1 MSLMTGGFLVTR
13 GSAPMCGRFTLVSP
27 FAVIAERFHVS
38 VPPDLRPRFNIAP
51 GQDVLC
57 IVRDGQKRLEPLR
70 WGLIPSWA
78 RDPAIGSRM
87 INARAETLAEK
98 PGFRNAFARRR
109 CLVAA
114 DGFFEWRPAGRRKE
128 PVYIFLKSKKPFGF
142 AGLYES
148 WHAPDGREIRT
159 CTIITTDANDL
170 VRPVHDRMP
179 VILPERAEDIWLDPS
194 ETDLERL
201 RSLLGPL
208 PPDEMDAYDV
218 TPAVNNAA
226 HDAPDCIRPA

>member
-1 MSLMTGGFLVTR
+1 M
-13 GSAPMCGRFTLVSP
+13 
-27 FAVIAERFHVS
+27 
-38 VPPDLRPRFNIAP
+38 
-51 GQDVLC
+51 
-57 IVRDGQKRLEPLR
+57 K
-70 WGLIPSWA
+70 LINF
-78 RDPAIGSRM
+78 I
-87 INARAETLAEK
+87 
-98 PGFRNAFARRR
+98 
-109 CLVAA
+109 
-114 DGFFEWRPAGRRKE
+114 
-128 PVYIFLKSKKPFGF
+128 SKKPFGF

-148 WHAPDGREIRT
+148 WRAPDGREIRT
-159 CTIITTDANDL
+159 CAIITTDANDL